1 MVCENFRVRSKKYKK
16 YCFCILKKE
25 EISFETCKSCSCCKY
40 KEYKTLKKYPIKK
53 KSSKSSNRAKATD
66 ISQKTKQI
74 VWDRDSHK
82 CIYCGQVVSK
92 SCANAHFI
100 KRSQG
105 GLGIPENIVTL
116 CPDCHSKEDNGLET
130 TLYEEY
136 IGNYLKSIYGSNWH
150 IQNLIYKKN
159 YAARLN
165 INS

>member
-1 MVCENFRVRSKKYKK
+1 MVCENFRVRTKKYKK

-25 EISFETCKSCSCCKY
+25 EISFEICKTCSCCKY
-40 KEYKTLKKYPIKK
+40 KEQKKLKVTPIKRK
-53 KSSKSSNRAKATD
+53 STKSSKRAKATD
-66 ISQKTKQI
+66 ISQKVKEI
-74 VWDRDSHK
+74 VWNRDSHK
-82 CIYCGQVVSK
+82 CIYCEKVVPK

-116 CPDCHSKEDNGLET
+116 CPECHSKEDNGLNT

-150 IQNLIYKKN
+150 IQDLIYKKEFC
-159 YAARLN
+159 
-165 INS
+165 SKV